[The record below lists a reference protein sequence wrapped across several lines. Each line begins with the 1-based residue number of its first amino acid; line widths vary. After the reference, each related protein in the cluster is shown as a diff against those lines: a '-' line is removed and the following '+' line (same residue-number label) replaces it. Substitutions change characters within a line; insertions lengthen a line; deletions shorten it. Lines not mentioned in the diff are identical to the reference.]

1 MMFDILLE
9 AALRATCIAVVAAGV
24 LTVLRVRAAAVRH
37 RVWTVVMA
45 AMLALP
51 LAIAWAPDVPLR
63 VMPPAEP
70 QAWNVSAPS
79 APSVSMGAA
88 LVEPMVEPTTVTRVV
103 LTPAPPWN
111 WRGWLIAVYFA
122 GVALLLARLVLG
134 AVRVN
139 LLVRDAELVNGVL
152 TSARI
157 ATPFTFGML
166 APKILLPLGWE
177 RWSAPRL
184 AAVLD
189 HERAHMRRRDPLVQ
203 WLALLNRAVFWF
215 HPLAWWLERRLAALA
230 EEACDGAV
238 LARGHNP
245 ADYAEQLLELAR
257 LATGRRLPSP
267 AAMPMPGSSLP
278 MRIAKILDG
287 GIGQAGSRLAAVSAA
302 ALATLAAAVLSTVTL
317 AQEAPAPRSAAPET
331 MAPRATAPRTAAQEV
346 AAPSAAG
353 RPTTGPRNLLEVY
366 ALALARDPAVRE
378 AEAEYRSLT
387 TARPQD
393 EAARARAM
401 AEYDA
406 ARQALL
412 IRVAESYFAVFN
424 AQSTLAAQEAARE
437 ALARQREQM
446 ERRFDV
452 GLIHITD
459 VMEIRAAADQAAA
472 NALTAQ
478 RALAEVQAVLREV
491 AGEPV
496 GELRPIAE
504 GVPLTMPEP
513 SNAEAWIEAA
523 MERNPELVATRL
535 RAESAGDAEARDDL
549 ERLVRRTQ
557 VEARAAYLGVVS
569 EISRVRALEQSV
581 RSNQSAVKATRAGFE
596 AGTRSTV
603 DVLTA
608 QSILREAETAY
619 AHSRYDYALNV
630 LRLRGAAGALTA
642 EELADTE
649 AWFE

>member
-1 MMFDILLE
+1 MMLDTLLE

-24 LTVLRVRAAAVRH
+24 LTVLRVRAPAVRH
-37 RVWTVVMA
+37 RVWTVVMV

-51 LAIAWAPDVPLR
+51 LAIAWAPDVSLR
-63 VMPPAEP
+63 VMPAVEP
-70 QAWNVSAPS
+70 QAWSVSAPP
-79 APSVSMGAA
+79 APSVSVAA
-88 LVEPMVEPTTVTRVV
+88 APVESATATRVV
-103 LTPAPPWN
+103 LTPVPPWD
-111 WRGWLIAVYFA
+111 WRPWLIAVYFA
-122 GVALLLARLVLG
+122 GVALLLARLVIG

-139 LLVRDAELVNGVL
+139 MLVRDAQLVNGVP
-152 TSARI
+152 TSARV
-157 ATPFTFGML
+157 ATPFTFGVL

-177 RWSAPRL
+177 RWSAARL
-184 AAVLD
+184 AAVLE
-189 HERAHMRRRDPLVQ
+189 HERAHVRRRDPLVQ

-215 HPLAWWLERRLAALA
+215 HPLAWWLERRLAGLA
-230 EEACDGAV
+230 EEACDAAV
-238 LARGHNP
+238 LARGHSP
-245 ADYAEQLLELAR
+245 VDYAEQLLELAR

-267 AAMPMPGSSLP
+267 AVMPMSGSNLP
-278 MRIAKILDG
+278 TRIAKILDG
-287 GIGQAGSRLAAVSAA
+287 GIEQAGSRSVAVSAA

-317 AQEAPAPRSAAPET
+317 AQEVPARSAAPET
-331 MAPRATAPRTAAQEV
+331 TAPRATAPRTAAQEA

-353 RPTTGPRNLLEVY
+353 QPTTGPRNLLEVY
-366 ALALARDPAVRE
+366 ALALARDPSVRG

-387 TARPQD
+387 TARPQN
-393 EAARARAM
+393 EATLARAM
-401 AEYDA
+401 AEFDA

-412 IRVAESYFAVFN
+412 IRAAESYFAVFA
-424 AQSTLAAQEAARE
+424 AQSTLALQEAARE
-437 ALARQREQM
+437 ALARQREQTK
-446 ERRFDV
+446 RRFEV
-452 GLIHITD
+452 GLIGITD

-478 RALAEVQAVLREV
+478 RALGEAQAVLREV
-491 AGEPV
+491 VGEPV

-504 GVPLTMPEP
+504 DLPLVMPEP

-523 MERNPELVATRL
+523 MERNPELAATRL
-535 RAESAGDAEARDDL
+535 RAESAGDAEARGARDDL
-549 ERLVRRTQ
+549 ERLARRT
-557 VEARAAYLGVVS
+557 EAETRAAYLGVVS
-569 EISRVRALEQSV
+569 EISRGRALEQAV
-581 RSNQSAVKATRAGFE
+581 RSNQSAFQATRAGFE
-596 AGTRSTV
+596 AGTRTTV